1 MRIILFIFSL
11 LISFA
16 AFSQEFVVKETGDT
30 LFGEV
35 KVKEGGGYKYK
46 ISVKPIGQPNFLEL
60 EENEVKAYQIG
71 EKGFL
76 QSKEKAIYS
85 FFVKKE
91 IIGDGVPYI
100 MFLEPLIRN
109 QSMNLFEEVKTG
121 YTPNG
126 TSFVGGTSYSYSVY
140 YSEKGGGT
148 LRINKFEFKKTVSN
162 LVSDCPNLA
171 KKIGN
176 KGYKYNDM
184 YNIVEEYNTTCGK
197 K

>member
-1 MRIILFIFSL
+1 
-11 LISFA
+11 
-16 AFSQEFVVKETGDT
+16 
-30 LFGEV
+30 
-35 KVKEGGGYKYK
+35 
-46 ISVKPIGQPNFLEL
+46 
-60 EENEVKAYQIG
+60 
-71 EKGFL
+71 
-76 QSKEKAIYS
+76 
-85 FFVKKE
+85 
-91 IIGDGVPYI
+91 

-140 YSEKGGGT
+140 YSEKGSGT

-171 KKIGN
+171 KKVGN